1 MNIILYPWFL
11 LVTSTVSVCYIRVL
25 MSFTN
30 VGMTHGHDH
39 DQQQQQQQQQ
49 RQQQQPPPPPPPYLP
64 PHLPHPDSH
73 PPRPPIFRDR
83 TSITII
89 WDNTNHSPFTIASHV
104 SIFLSVF
111 FQCVFDICPNLCP
124 WFDMFVM
131 FQVSPAHVWLTFAD
145 FGTLWFH
152 FGWNLLSIC
161 CSSLQPQAEQAELRP
176 PRPAASSGQL
186 GSSRF
191 SLGAEKWYRNNG
203 IGHLF

>member
-39 DQQQQQQQQQ
+39 DQQQQ
-49 RQQQQPPPPPPPYLP
+49 RQPQPPPPPYLP

-104 SIFLSVF
+104 SIFLSVCF
-111 FQCVFDICPNLCP
+111 PMCFRYLSE
-124 WFDMFVM
+124 FVPM
-131 FQVSPAHVWLTFAD
+131 IWHVC
-145 FGTLWFH
+145 H
-152 FGWNLLSIC
+152 V
-161 CSSLQPQAEQAELRP
+161 SSLPCTCLTHFC
-176 PRPAASSGQL
+176 
-186 GSSRF
+186 RF
-191 SLGAEKWYRNNG
+191 WHIVISFWLKFA
-203 IGHLF
+203 

>member
-39 DQQQQQQQQQ
+39 DQQQQQQ
-49 RQQQQPPPPPPPYLP
+49 RQQQQPPPPPPYLP

-89 WDNTNHSPFTIASHV
+89 
-104 SIFLSVF
+104 
-111 FQCVFDICPNLCP
+111 
-124 WFDMFVM
+124 
-131 FQVSPAHVWLTFAD
+131 
-145 FGTLWFH
+145 
-152 FGWNLLSIC
+152 
-161 CSSLQPQAEQAELRP
+161 
-176 PRPAASSGQL
+176 
-186 GSSRF
+186 
-191 SLGAEKWYRNNG
+191 
-203 IGHLF
+203 